1 MNFRQLCS
9 MRLGGKWGIVAL
21 GLLIA
26 VSAGL
31 VIQKTSRQ
39 AESSVSQTAAT
50 LDVSDK
56 SADVIFPKDDFSNS
70 LVQTYHDT
78 TKLAE
83 ILAQRD
89 LLSLMDE
96 WQGKALFV
104 TLDTARSPHAFRYYY
119 YDAVYQDS
127 NSNDIYDPAD
137 GGFFNPA
144 STVKVAI
151 AALALEKL
159 SANGLTRQANYRI
172 ANTERW
178 YSFEEDIRRALVIS
192 DNEATNRL
200 SLWLGFNA
208 IKNKLAEK
216 GLSQLVVNRLMLDK
230 GTLVSSPA
238 FEMRFEGDLIQQSE
252 QAVSIDS
259 NCYETHR
266 KIGNCAVATDLLKSL
281 MQINHPEYFMDGPSP
296 AMSLA
301 DREWLKVILSRT
313 PREEGFD
320 YADEYCRFLTEI
332 ENKFAG
338 DRGQMLSKCGVS
350 LFSNTYTDLSYLE
363 TDDGE

>member
-144 STVKVAI
+144 STVK
-151 AALALEKL
+151 
-159 SANGLTRQANYRI
+159 
-172 ANTERW
+172 
-178 YSFEEDIRRALVIS
+178 
-192 DNEATNRL
+192 
-200 SLWLGFNA
+200 
-208 IKNKLAEK
+208 
-216 GLSQLVVNRLMLDK
+216 
-230 GTLVSSPA
+230 
-238 FEMRFEGDLIQQSE
+238 
-252 QAVSIDS
+252 
-259 NCYETHR
+259 
-266 KIGNCAVATDLLKSL
+266 
-281 MQINHPEYFMDGPSP
+281 
-296 AMSLA
+296 
-301 DREWLKVILSRT
+301 
-313 PREEGFD
+313 
-320 YADEYCRFLTEI
+320 
-332 ENKFAG
+332 
-338 DRGQMLSKCGVS
+338 
-350 LFSNTYTDLSYLE
+350 
-363 TDDGE
+363 